1 MTTMRDTAPLASTL
15 AQVSALDG
23 QYMSAET
30 GMLEAGWFRADELV
44 GAGASVLEEGLAR
57 QTAHYPGAERRTC
70 GSFFIGEYAWYVFAA
85 AIAAYLAERRVPD
98 PAPANMALRYRTYT
112 WEEGGETGES
122 ERIDV
127 RFLSGR
133 FVALPDD
140 PAADHPDALVLPNLA
155 ALREW
160 LRVELEAHLSPL
172 IDRIYAATRLGK
184 HAQWNL
190 VADACAALFL
200 HAGQVLGDPVRAQSE
215 GLAFVKVAGSPLHN
229 PDTGYITL
237 EWAEHCETFRTRG
250 GCCRYYT
257 LPDSDKCTT
266 CVLRPAEERDQRLR
280 DYLAQKYAQSP
291 AGGA

>member
-1 MTTMRDTAPLASTL
+1 LAKNRQPTS
-15 AQVSALDG
+15 
-23 QYMSAET
+23 
-30 GMLEAGWFRADELV
+30 
-44 GAGASVLEEGLAR
+44 GL
-57 QTAHYPGAERRTC
+57 
-70 GSFFIGEYAWYVFAA
+70 SKGEWYVSAA
-85 AIAAYLAERRVPD
+85 AIAAYLVARRVPD

-112 WEEGGETGES
+112 WEADGETGES

-133 FVALPDD
+133 FAALPDD
-140 PAADHPDALVLPNLA
+140 PAANHSDALVLPDA
-155 ALREW
+155 VTLREW
-160 LRVELEAHLSPL
+160 LRIELEAHLSPL
-172 IDRIYAATRLGK
+172 IDRIYAATRLGQR
-184 HAQWNL
+184 AWWNL

-200 HAGQVLGDPVRAQSE
+200 HAGKVLGDPVPAQSE
-215 GLAFVKVAGSPLHN
+215 GLAFVKAAGSPMHN

-237 EWAEHCETFRTRG
+237 EWAGHCETFRARG